1 MIVFKHLRIAIRG
14 GGDLASGI
22 AFRLHRA
29 GFPVLITELPHPL
42 LVRRTVCF
50 GSAAIDG
57 EITLE
62 GITARLVESL
72 PQAIDAQHHDTIPV
86 VIDEDGALLIDYQPT
101 VLIDA
106 RMLKINP
113 GAQPI
118 KAPVIIGLG
127 PGFEAPFNCDA
138 VIETNR
144 GHHLGR
150 VIWRGSAEPDTN
162 IPGKV
167 LDQQSQRVLR
177 APSAGVVH
185 TYAQIG
191 TRVQAGDSLALV
203 NGEALTAPFS
213 GVLRGLIHDGT
224 WVPAGLKIGDI
235 DPRADPEYAFTISDK
250 SFAVAGGVLEAV
262 LSNPVIQQRLL
273 SAP

>member
-1 MIVFKHLRIAIRG
+1 MIVFKHIRIAIRG
-14 GGDLASGI
+14 GGDLGSGI

-42 LVRRTVCF
+42 LVRRTVSF

-62 GITARLVESL
+62 GITARLAESL

-86 VIDEDGALLIDYQPT
+86 MIDEDGGMLIDYQPT

-106 RMLKINP
+106 RMLKTDP

-118 KAPVIIGLG
+118 KAPLIVGLG
-127 PGFEAPFNCDA
+127 PGFDAPYNCDA

-177 APSAGVVH
+177 APSDGVIH
-185 TYAQIG
+185 AIAHIG
-191 TRVQAGDSLALV
+191 DRVEYGESIAEISGNLLA
-203 NGEALTAPFS
+203 APFA

-224 WVPAGLKIGDI
+224 WVSAGLKIGDI
-235 DPRADPEYAFTISDK
+235 DPRAKPEYAFTISDK
-250 SFAVAGGVLEAV
+250 SLAVAGGVLEAI
-262 LSNPVIQQRLL
+262 LSSPVIQQRLL
-273 SAP
+273 SA